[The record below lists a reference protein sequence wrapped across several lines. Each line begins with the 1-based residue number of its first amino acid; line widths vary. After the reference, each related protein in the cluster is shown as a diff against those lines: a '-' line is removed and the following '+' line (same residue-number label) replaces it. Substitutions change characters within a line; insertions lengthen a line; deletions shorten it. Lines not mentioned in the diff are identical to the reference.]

1 MSLFRLEHVVSFGD
15 CDPAGIVFYPNFYAW
30 VDACFHGYVRAQG
43 VSHAV
48 VCHELGARGLGL
60 METGMRFRA
69 PARDGDVLSISL
81 DAIDWSERSYRAS
94 YTAHVGESLIFEGFE
109 TRGIFVEVEG
119 RLRAA
124 PVAPLRRW
132 LG

>member
-1 MSLFRLEHVVSFGD
+1 VSLFRLEHIVSFGD
-15 CDPAGIVFYPNFYAW
+15 CDPAGIVFYPNFYRW
-30 VDACFHGYVRAQG
+30 IDACFHGYVRALG

-48 VCHELGARGLGL
+48 VCEELGARGLGL
-60 METGMRFRA
+60 METGMSFRA
-69 PARDGDVLSISL
+69 PARDGDALAISL
-81 DAIDWSERSYRAS
+81 DGIDWSGRSYRAS
-94 YTAHVGESLIFEGFE
+94 YTARVGETLIFEAFE
-109 TRGIFVEVEG
+109 TRGVFVEEGG